1 MEMWGKDKNY
11 SSLMKYAIISWAIP
25 PESQAGVKARDW
37 QELQNHAAQATHSDH
52 NPPGAAEECLCSTAV
67 Q

>member
-1 MEMWGKDKNY
+1 
-11 SSLMKYAIISWAIP
+11 MKYAIISWAIP
-25 PESQAGVKARDW
+25 PERQAGVKARDW
-37 QELQNHAAQATHSDH
+37 QELQNHAAQPVHSDH